1 MNTKVFMTA
10 LTKREANKR
19 NITCQYITIHIIYAL
34 KDDYVVN
41 QKNTYNVKWK
51 FLYKVEYMSCAEN
64 TFLGRENGITI
75 SKVVVS
81 YKSIMSELF
90 YLSIFNVCLKISYI
104 TFCEKNIYQT
114 DKCSLQEM
122 KLARIF
128 LFLKILL
135 DIVFTYI

>member
-1 MNTKVFMTA
+1 
-10 LTKREANKR
+10 
-19 NITCQYITIHIIYAL
+19 
-34 KDDYVVN
+34 
-41 QKNTYNVKWK
+41 
-51 FLYKVEYMSCAEN
+51 MSCTEN

-114 DKCSLQEM
+114 DKCSL
-122 KLARIF
+122 
-128 LFLKILL
+128 
-135 DIVFTYI
+135 